1 MQRIPE
7 LQAVLNQFTWGRI
20 ESDGT
25 FAQDL
30 VKARLGVLGSG
41 PSFGYWSVPGGQ
53 QAHDIPRSQQAKGTW
68 VPRSKDY
75 IHGEV
80 MLGQEWPTDIEA
92 WKLKDPKLVPRL
104 FFEDEFPP
112 PQKPLPGQVK
122 DWKSWYEW
130 RGLSTESP
138 VALMMDFPLSVYYLI
153 LDVLKVVRVDSSSA
167 KQQKLNLHYLGAE
180 VELNYLPLCVPG
192 LCFR

>member
-53 QAHDIPRSQQAKGTW
+53 QAHDIPRSQQAAGTW
-68 VPRSKDY
+68 VSRSKGY

-80 MLGQEWPTDIEA
+80 MLGEEWPTDVEA
-92 WKLKDPKLVPRL
+92 WKLKDPKLIPRL
-104 FFEDEFPP
+104 FFDDEFPP

-153 LDVLKVVRVDSSSA
+153 LDVLKVVRVDPSSA
-167 KQQKLNLHYLGAE
+167 EQQKLNLHYLGAE
-180 VELNYLPLCVPG
+180 VELNYLPL
-192 LCFR
+192 